1 MSVPCFSQTLSG
13 ASVEFVELSQ
23 TKTVNGSDQS
33 LDATPAQATY
43 DVEFKVAGE
52 NYYVDVD
59 SDKIIIGARN
69 GSVISAVT
77 SITFNFSGGTFSSI
91 IGASFNPGASTGT
104 NTSGVSV
111 SFTATS
117 VTISGIQNKDFAQGY
132 GLGNIGTVVFDIT
145 TAGVANTA
153 PVIGG
158 TTAGQS
164 VNDNGIISPFSS
176 ITTTDAD
183 GDNLSATITLDDN
196 AKGILTGT
204 GLSGTGPYTIVSTTP
219 ADLQTKL
226 RALSFNPTDNRT
238 STTETTTFT
247 IVVND
252 GTDTDTDNTTSV
264 ISNAVPPSGY
274 TVQIDQANVN
284 ASNETAISF
293 TLFDAEV
300 GTVYNYTIRNNI
312 GGTSISGSGNIVTS
326 NQQITNIDVSS
337 LDDGILTITVILTD
351 SAYSTGNNATDTT
364 TKNTATYTP
373 NANNILFINKNV
385 SGGNGSGDS
394 WANAIPEL
402 SDALKW
408 ARTKNEADNNWLQ
421 NDSLQV
427 FVAKGTYLPLYNA
440 EDGNYIVNGNRD
452 NAFVMVKNV
461 QLYGGFDPANGVTNL
476 SHTRDF
482 SETTGSI
489 LSGDIYGNNTNNAY
503 HVVISTND
511 IGNALLNG
519 FTLTRGNADGG
530 MNIIT
535 VNGQTIWKTNGSG
548 IYNHSSS
555 LSLTNISIT
564 NNTAAQGGGVYNFN
578 SSPNLTNVSIVN
590 NTANYGGGINN
601 TNSSPNLTNV
611 MITNN
616 TADWG
621 GGMYNTNS
629 SPSLTNVSIANNT
642 AATGGGMQNFNNSLS
657 TINNSIVWGE
667 ITNGYGSSYAAE
679 HSLVEGGSDTTNGNI
694 NATNLNDTDIFTD
707 PANGDYSLKNG
718 SPAIN
723 TGDNNIYTGDINNDT
738 DLAGNPR
745 LYDNIIDIGA
755 FESLPISI
763 SPDANN
769 ILYVNKNVTGG
780 NGSGDSW
787 ANAIPELAD
796 ALFWANNNQDPNWIT
811 TPLQIWVAKGTYLP
825 DKGRNV
831 SNNDR
836 NATFQLVT
844 GVEIYGGFEGVV
856 TEIELSD
863 RDWISNETILSGN
876 IDGDNTLAN
885 NSYHVVTGSGADF
898 TAILDGFTVTKGNAN
913 GSNPNYGG
921 GGIFIYNSSQNGS
934 PTLSN
939 LRITK
944 NEASH
949 TGGGIFSYN
958 SSFKLFN
965 VEISENTAKFGGG
978 IYTTVG
984 HPKLLN
990 VALYNNSANRT
1001 GGGINSTDEI
1011 TLTNLSIYN
1020 NLASNDGGGLYNTG
1034 KANIQNSIFWGNSA
1048 GGNGN
1053 QTHTD
1058 ALYGTAPTYKNSLIQ
1073 DNDLSVIGIGNLD
1086 GTAYLP
1092 GMIFADF
1099 SAGDYT
1105 LAPGSVAINKGGNQ
1119 VYSDADGDLQNDN
1132 DLAGNPRLD
1141 ATIIDLGAYEFQ
1153 GASTPPTPN
1162 GYILYVDNNV
1172 NGGNGSGDSWNNA
1185 IPELADALKWAYQE
1199 HQIGTPWSDSNPLE
1213 IWVAAGTY
1221 HPDDG
1226 NRATDNDRNE
1236 TFQLISGVKVY
1247 GGFEGNE
1254 IDLSDRDWNTH
1265 ITVLS
1270 GDIDGNDTSDSDGIV
1285 TNPNDI
1291 TGFNS
1296 YSVVTGS
1303 GADNTAFLDG
1313 FIITSGSADDESA
1326 GIDEPKRNG
1335 GGIYN
1340 YDGSPTL
1347 TNLIITGNIT
1357 EYRGGGVF
1365 NFNSSPVLT
1374 NVTIKGNRTGDG
1386 SNTSHY
1392 GGGIANISGSSV
1404 VLMNSKIIENSAQAG
1419 GGVYNDESPTTLINT
1434 LIAEN
1439 EAINSNGGG
1448 IFNFLSNSTELI
1460 NVSISG
1466 NNAGNEGGGIFN
1478 AYGSL
1483 YLKNTVV
1490 WGNIANGGNEIA
1502 TQYGNVNFESSLYGN
1517 DTGDV
1522 IGENSFNT
1530 TDTLN
1535 DDPKFSDISNSDYTL
1550 ANNSPAINT
1559 GSNSLYTGDLNND
1572 TDLTG
1577 NPRLYNN
1584 TIDIGAFESQNA
1596 PPTAI
1601 CKNIT
1606 IQLDTNGQISIT
1618 ASDVD
1623 DGSSDLE
1630 GNVTLSI
1637 DKTDFDCSNIGDNT
1651 VILTVEDSSGA
1662 TATCQAIVTV
1672 KDVTAPTPD
1681 NLTLVDITAE
1691 CKVLATDVP
1700 IPTATDNCGETIQG
1714 THNLTF
1720 PISAQ
1725 GTHVITWTFD
1735 DGKGNVDTQTQNII
1749 IDDVTA
1755 PTPDN
1760 LTLADITAECQ
1771 V

>member
-1 MSVPCFSQTLSG
+1 MKKTTYVFSIKRLYPAFFIMFCLISVPCFSQTLSG
-13 ASVEFVELSQ
+13 ASVEFVELNQ

-59 SDKIIIGARN
+59 GDKIIIGARN

-91 IGASFNPGASTGT
+91 IGASFNSGASTGT
-104 NTSGVSV
+104 NTSGVSA

-117 VTISGIQNKDFAQGY
+117 VTISGIQNKDFAQGH
-132 GLGNIGTVVFDIT
+132 GLGNMGTVVFDIT

-252 GTDTDTDNTTSV
+252 GTDTDTDNTTTV
-264 ISNAVPPSGY
+264 ISSAVAPSVSSVNVPANATYITGQNLDFTVNFNENITVSTTGGDPQITITIGATTHQATYINGNGTSALLFRHTVFTGELDTDGIAVGSLAANGSTLKDSGGKDANLTLNSVGSTAAVLVDAVPPSGY

-337 LDDGILTITVILTD
+337 LDDGNLTVSVFLTD
-351 SAYSTGNNATDTT
+351 SVGNIGNNVTHTA
-364 TKNTATYTP
+364 TKNTAIAYTP
-373 NANNILFINKNV
+373 N
-385 SGGNGSGDS
+385 
-394 WANAIPEL
+394 
-402 SDALKW
+402 
-408 ARTKNEADNNWLQ
+408 
-421 NDSLQV
+421 
-427 FVAKGTYLPLYNA
+427 
-440 EDGNYIVNGNRD
+440 
-452 NAFVMVKNV
+452 
-461 QLYGGFDPANGVTNL
+461 
-476 SHTRDF
+476 
-482 SETTGSI
+482 
-489 LSGDIYGNNTNNAY
+489 
-503 HVVISTND
+503 
-511 IGNALLNG
+511 
-519 FTLTRGNADGG
+519 
-530 MNIIT
+530 
-535 VNGQTIWKTNGSG
+535 
-548 IYNHSSS
+548 
-555 LSLTNISIT
+555 
-564 NNTAAQGGGVYNFN
+564 
-578 SSPNLTNVSIVN
+578 
-590 NTANYGGGINN
+590 
-601 TNSSPNLTNV
+601 
-611 MITNN
+611 
-616 TADWG
+616 
-621 GGMYNTNS
+621 
-629 SPSLTNVSIANNT
+629 
-642 AATGGGMQNFNNSLS
+642 
-657 TINNSIVWGE
+657 
-667 ITNGYGSSYAAE
+667 
-679 HSLVEGGSDTTNGNI
+679 
-694 NATNLNDTDIFTD
+694 
-707 PANGDYSLKNG
+707 
-718 SPAIN
+718 
-723 TGDNNIYTGDINNDT
+723 
-738 DLAGNPR
+738 
-745 LYDNIIDIGA
+745 
-755 FESLPISI
+755 
-763 SPDANN
+763 ANN

-825 DKGRNV
+825 DEGRNV

-939 LRITK
+939 LRITR

-1020 NLASNDGGGLYNTG
+1020 NLAGNDGGGLYNTG
-1034 KANIQNSIFWGNSA
+1034 EANIQNSIFWGNSA

-1073 DNDLSVIGIGNLD
+1073 DNDLSATGIGNLD

-1285 TNPNDI
+1285 TKPNDI

-1448 IFNFLSNSTELI
+1448 IFNFLSSSTELI

-1559 GSNSLYTGDLNND
+1559 GDNSIYTGDINND
-1572 TDLTG
+1572 TDLAG

-1606 IQLDTNGQISIT
+1606 VQLDANGQINIT

-1672 KDVTAPTPD
+1672 KDVTAPAPD
-1681 NLTLVDITAE
+1681 NLTLADITAE
-1691 CKVLATDVP
+1691 CQVLATDVP
-1700 IPTATDNCGETIQG
+1700 IPTATDNCGATIQG

-1720 PISAQ
+1720 PISTQ

-1735 DGKGNVDTQTQNII
+1735 DGNGNADTQTQNII
-1749 IDDVTA
+1749 INDVTA

-1771 V
+1771 VLATDVPIPTATDNCGATIQGTHNLTFPISTQGTHVITWTFDDGNGNADTQTQNIIINDVTTPTPDNLTLADITAECQVLATDVPIPTATDNCGATIQGTHNLTFPISTQGTHV